1 MRIVVTAGAIIQD
14 AQGRVL
20 VQRRSDYGDWGLPG
34 GAMKPGETVE
44 ETMRREVLEETGL
57 TVGECELYAVYSG
70 QKMQY
75 RYPDGN
81 EVVFVMFVFRAQSEL
96 RGRMAVDG
104 RLSFQDRAGES
115 LELRFIRVEDIPISD
130 INVVQRPVFEDLRD
144 GATAILRT

>member
-1 MRIVVTAGAIIQD
+1 MRILVTAGAIIQD

-57 TVGECELYAVYSG
+57 IAGECDLYAVYSG
-70 QKMQY
+70 QRMQY
-75 RYPDGN
+75 KYPDGN

-96 RGRMAVDG
+96 EGRVAEDG
-104 RLSFQDRAGES
+104 RLSFQDHEGES
-115 LELRFIRVEDIPISD
+115 LELRFISIKDIPISA